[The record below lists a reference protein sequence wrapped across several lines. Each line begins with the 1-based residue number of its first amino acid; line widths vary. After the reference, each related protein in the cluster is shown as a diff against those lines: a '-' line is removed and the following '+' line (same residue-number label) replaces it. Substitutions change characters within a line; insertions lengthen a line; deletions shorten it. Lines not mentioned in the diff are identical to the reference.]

1 MSKFV
6 FIADFFA
13 NEIPGGGEL
22 NNDEVCSILTSF
34 GHEVQKVKCAN
45 ITENILLQD
54 ANYIVANFVQLSE
67 KNKQI
72 LQNKKKY
79 IIYEHDHKYVKTRNP
94 ADYPGYLAPK
104 SEIVNFDFYSN
115 ALAVLCQSKFHKN
128 IVEQNLELNNIVS
141 LGGNL
146 WSQESLDLMRKI
158 SQKDKSNKCAI
169 MASQNWHKNT
179 ADAIRYCQAKNIDF
193 ELILQCSYHD
203 FLNKLGK
210 HSKFIFLPKT
220 PETLSRIV
228 VEARMM
234 GLTVIGN
241 QNIGATKE
249 DWFKYKGEQ
258 LIAIMENKRKTIP
271 IGIRKMFLDPPDAVH
286 VSFWSQDSD
295 ENDLIKTLQVFN
307 RDKK

>member
-45 ITENILLQD
+45 VTENILLQD

-104 SEIVNFDFYSN
+104 SEIVN
-115 ALAVLCQSKFHKN
+115 LV
-128 IVEQNLELNNIVS
+128 
-141 LGGNL
+141 
-146 WSQESLDLMRKI
+146 
-158 SQKDKSNKCAI
+158 
-169 MASQNWHKNT
+169 NT
-179 ADAIRYCQAKNIDF
+179 
-193 ELILQCSYHD
+193 EV
-203 FLNKLGK
+203 
-210 HSKFIFLPKT
+210 
-220 PETLSRIV
+220 TL
-228 VEARMM
+228 
-234 GLTVIGN
+234 
-241 QNIGATKE
+241 K
-249 DWFKYKGEQ
+249 
-258 LIAIMENKRKTIP
+258 
-271 IGIRKMFLDPPDAVH
+271 
-286 VSFWSQDSD
+286 
-295 ENDLIKTLQVFN
+295 
-307 RDKK
+307 